1 MNESVYGELPQFVII
16 LVRFCHPISEIYN
29 NQKRLIIC
37 KNLYLLVQCVPIPT
51 CRKGLKF

>member
-1 MNESVYGELPQFVII
+1 MNESVYGGLPQFVII

-37 KNLYLLVQCVPIPT
+37 KKKIISSPPVHHPEV
-51 CRKGLKF
+51 KV